1 MKRYSSTLRYLT
13 VVVLACSSTLLA
25 QWTPPREKID
35 TTAIA
40 QIKDEGMNHSQVME
54 ILSYLTDVYGPRL
67 TGSPEYKQAAEWA
80 STKLRQW
87 GLQNVHFEKWGPF
100 GKGWT
105 LKRFT
110 ADVTKPRAFP
120 LIAYPKAWSPGTK
133 GTVDGEVVYLDAKTD
148 SELAAYKGRLK
159 GRFVLV
165 TDPREVKAHFTPDGW
180 RLADSSL
187 LKLANAD
194 VPTPGQQR
202 RRLPGMQQLSPA
214 ARDSMMR
221 AMYRQF
227 MPDADSVTIERAIQA
242 QRIGPKK
249 LELCQSEGAAV
260 VLDAGR
266 GEDGTLFVQSATV
279 PEPPETPFNQR
290 MSPYS
295 EKAPKFVPQ
304 VTVAVEQYNRMIRM
318 IQKGQK
324 LEMEMELDVEFTPV
338 DSAFNIIGEI
348 QGTDLKD
355 EIVMIGAHFDSWHA
369 GTGATDDGTGS
380 AVCLEAMR
388 ILESLGLKPRR
399 TIRVGLWAAEEQ
411 GLLGSRAYVASHYGE
426 REGGAMGAFAG
437 ASGNL
442 KTKPEY
448 EKFSVYFN
456 NDNGTGKVRGVYM
469 QGNEAARPIF
479 RAWLQPF
486 TSAGASTLSLSNT
499 GGTDHLSFDGIGL
512 PGFQFIQDPIEYET
526 RTHHSNMDVYD
537 RAQEDDLKQAS
548 EIMAVFA
555 YNAARRD
562 EKFPRKPM
570 PQPAL
575 GSARQ

>member
-1 MKRYSSTLRYLT
+1 MKRYASILLCSAF
-13 VVVLACSSTLLA
+13 VLFVCGSTLLA
-25 QWTPPREKID
+25 QGTPPREKID
-35 TTAIA
+35 TTAVT
-40 QIKDEGMNHSQVME
+40 QIKDEESNHSQVME

-87 GLQNVHFEKWGPF
+87 GVQNVHFEKWGPF
-100 GKGWT
+100 GRGWT

-110 ADVTKPRAFP
+110 ADVTEPRAFP

-133 GTVDGEVVYLDAKTD
+133 GKVEAEVVYLDAKTD
-148 SELAAYKGRLK
+148 SGLATYKGKLK
-159 GRFVLV
+159 GKFVLV
-165 TDPREVKAHFTPDGW
+165 SDPRELKAHFSPDGW

-202 RRLPGMQQLSPA
+202 RRFPGMRQLSPT
-214 ARDSMMR
+214 ARDSLLRIMF
-221 AMYRQF
+221 RQF
-227 MPDADSVTIERAIQA
+227 MPDADSITIERAIQA
-242 QRIGPKK
+242 QRMGPKK
-249 LELCQSEGAAV
+249 LELCQNEGAAV

-266 GEDGTLFVQSATV
+266 GDDGTLFVQAATV
-279 PEPPETPFNQR
+279 PQPAETPFNQR
-290 MSPYS
+290 INPYS
-295 EKAPKFVPQ
+295 KNAPEIVPQ
-304 VTVAVEQYNRMIRM
+304 VTVAAEQYNRMVRM

-324 LEMEMELDVEFTPV
+324 LEMEMDLDVEFTPV

-348 QGTDLKD
+348 PGTDLKD
-355 EIVMIGAHFDSWHA
+355 EVVMIGGHFDSWHA
-369 GTGATDDGTGS
+369 GTGATDNGTGS
-380 AVCLEAMR
+380 AVCMETMR

-399 TIRVGLWAAEEQ
+399 TIRIGLWGGEEE
-411 GLLGSRAYVASHYGE
+411 GLLGSRAYVASHLGE
-426 REGGAMGAFAG
+426 REGGAMGMFG
-437 ASGNL
+437 GPSGNV

-469 QGNEAARPIF
+469 QGNEAVRPIF
-479 RAWLQPF
+479 RAWLEPF
-486 TSAGASTLSLSNT
+486 VSTGASTLSPSNT
-499 GGTDHLSFDGIGL
+499 GGTDHLSFDAIGL
-512 PGFQFIQDPIEYET
+512 PGFQFIQDPIEYEA

-548 EIMAVFA
+548 AIMAAFA
-555 YNAARRD
+555 YSAATRD

-570 PQPAL
+570 PQPTSGA
-575 GSARQ
+575 ARQ